1 LEVGQPR
8 AYGNLV
14 DDFNPQRAS
23 TGKDKCTGESFSLY
37 GFNDFRAK
45 IELFSCRLYNGGG
58 FQAVIQ
64 LNWNE
69 IIDKEHDDENWVDP

>member
-1 LEVGQPR
+1 LKVGQPR
-8 AYGNLV
+8 VYGNLV
-14 DDFNPQRAS
+14 DDFNPQRTS
-23 TGKDKCTGESFSLY
+23 TGKDKYTGESFSWY

-45 IELFSCRLYNGGG
+45 IELFSCQLYKGSG

-64 LNWNE
+64 LNWNQ